1 MLPMSV
7 ESLIPILQVAI
18 GPVILVSGVG
28 LLLLSMT
35 NRFGRVID
43 RARALHHDRAMAGE
57 DAEHVARIDA
67 QLAIL
72 MRRAYI
78 VRSAIWLASVSVLLA
93 AVLIIFLFL
102 TALLHLEIATVLTSI
117 FIACLVALIASLVL
131 FLRDVNLSLV
141 ALKLELDVSK
151 P

>member
-1 MLPMSV
+1 MSV
-7 ESLIPILQVAI
+7 ESLIPILQIAI

-43 RARALHHDRAMAGE
+43 RARALNHDRSVKGGFGKHGE
-57 DAEHVARIDA
+57 RIEA
-67 QLAIL
+67 QLEIL
-72 MRRAYI
+72 MRRARI
-78 VRSAIWLASVSVLLA
+78 VRSAIWLASVSLLLA
-93 AVLIIFLFL
+93 AVLIIILFL
-102 TALLHLEIATVLTSI
+102 TALFHLEIAIVLISI
-117 FIACLVALIASLVL
+117 FIACLVALIGSLVL

-151 P
+151 D